1 MRMNQILSAK
11 VVRSLAGLLLL
22 LMVLDCHAITTQGP
36 PIRVG
41 VTVSLSGEYAVSG
54 KLELEGI
61 RMWVHD
67 INQRGALLGRTVE
80 LVHYDDKSQPAT
92 SAALYERLI
101 TQDKVD
107 LLLGPYGSDITMAA
121 STVAEQHNF
130 PMVATGA
137 ASGDIWARGYHNIFG
152 VDAQADHYM
161 DLLIESA
168 AGAGLK
174 TIALVYGDSDFPRK
188 VAAGARVQAAQHDMR
203 IVVDKE
209 YVPEHADY
217 AGLVKM
223 MKAARPDLVIG
234 GTYLDDSMAL
244 VRAAKAADFSPKAF
258 AFTVG
263 PALKQFVD
271 ELGADANGMLGIV
284 AWMRSAAMPMAMDFS
299 YRYKEKFGHNAS
311 YVAALGYGGA
321 QVLEAAVRL
330 AGSLDKDA
338 IRTQLSQ
345 MKFQSI
351 LGRYQVDET
360 GKQIAKYTYVMQVQK
375 GNRLLVLPKSLQ
387 ESKVE
392 YPFKPWSER

>member
-1 MRMNQILSAK
+1 MCMNQNIIAR
-11 VVRSLAGLLLL
+11 VARSFGYLLFL
-22 LMVLDCHAITTQGP
+22 LMALDCHALTTKEP
-36 PIRVG
+36 PTRVG

-67 INQRGALLGRTVE
+67 VNQRGALLGHRVE
-80 LVHYDDKSQPAT
+80 LVYYDDESSPAT
-92 SAALYERLI
+92 SARLYERLI

-188 VAAGARVQAAQHDMR
+188 VAAGVRVQAAQHDMR

-217 AGLVKM
+217 AGLVKA

-271 ELGADANGMLGIV
+271 ELGADANGMLGVV

-360 GKQIAKYTYVMQVQK
+360 GKQIAKSTYVMQVQK

>member
-1 MRMNQILSAK
+1 MDMNKIPGTW
-11 VVRSLAGLLLL
+11 LARLFGYLLLL
-22 LMVLDCHAITTQGP
+22 IVIDCHAMTTQEP

-67 INQRGALLGRTVE
+67 INQRGALLGQRVE
-80 LVHYDDKSQPAT
+80 LVYYDDKSEPAT
-92 SAALYERLI
+92 SATLYERLI
-101 TQDKVD
+101 TQDKDD
-107 LLLGPYGSDITMAA
+107 LLLGPYGSNITMAA

-137 ASGDIWARGYHNIFG
+137 ASADIWARGYHNIFG
-152 VDAQADHYM
+152 VDAQAGHYM
-161 DLLIESA
+161 DLLIESVA
-168 AGAGLK
+168 AAGLK
-174 TIALVYGDSDFPRK
+174 TIAMVYGDSDFPRN
-188 VAAGARVQAAQHDMR
+188 VAAGVRVRAAAHDMQ
-203 IVVDKE
+203 IVFE
-209 YVPEHADY
+209 RQYHPENADY
-217 AGLVKM
+217 AALVKA
-223 MKAARPDLVIG
+223 MKATHPDLVIG

-263 PALKQFVD
+263 PALKRFVD

-299 YRYKEKFGHNAS
+299 YRYKERFGHNAS

-345 MKFQSI
+345 MKFRSI
-351 LGRYQVDET
+351 LGNYQVDAT
-360 GKQIAKYTYVMQVQK
+360 GKQIAKYTYVMQVQN
-375 GNRLLVLPKSLQ
+375 GWRLLVLPKSLQ

>member
-1 MRMNQILSAK
+1 MNQNIIAR
-11 VVRSLAGLLLL
+11 VVRSFGYLLFL
-22 LMVLDCHAITTQGP
+22 LMALDCHALTTKEP
-36 PIRVG
+36 PTRVG

-67 INQRGALLGRTVE
+67 VNQRGALLGHRVE
-80 LVHYDDKSQPAT
+80 LVYYDDESSPAT
-92 SAALYERLI
+92 SARLYERLI

-188 VAAGARVQAAQHDMR
+188 VAAGVRVQAAQHDMR

-217 AGLVKM
+217 AGLVKA

-271 ELGADANGMLGIV
+271 ELGADANGMLGVV

-360 GKQIAKYTYVMQVQK
+360 GKQIAKSTYVMQVQK

>member
-1 MRMNQILSAK
+1 MRMNQIIIAK
-11 VVRSLAGLLLL
+11 VVRSLGYLLFL
-22 LMVLDCHAITTQGP
+22 LMALDCHAMATQEP

-61 RMWVHD
+61 QMWVHD
-67 INQRGALLGRTVE
+67 INQRGALLGHRVE
-80 LVHYDDKSQPAT
+80 LVYYDDKSSPAT
-92 SAALYERLI
+92 SARLYERLI

-137 ASGDIWARGYHNIFG
+137 ASGDIWTRGYHNIFG
-152 VDAQADHYM
+152 VDAEADHYM

-174 TIALVYGDSDFPRK
+174 TIALVYGDSDFPRR
-188 VAAGARVQAAQHDMR
+188 VAAGVRVQAAQHDMR
-203 IVVDKE
+203 IVFEKE
-209 YVPEHADY
+209 YAPEKADY
-217 AGLVKM
+217 AGLVRA

-234 GTYLDDSMAL
+234 GTYLDDSIAM

-263 PALKQFVD
+263 PALKRFVD

-345 MKFQSI
+345 MKFRSI
-351 LGRYQVDET
+351 LGNYQVDAT
-360 GKQIAKYTYVMQVQK
+360 GKQIAKYTYVMQVQN
-375 GNRLLVLPKSLQ
+375 GYRLLVLPKSLQ

>member
-1 MRMNQILSAK
+1 MCMNQNIIAK
-11 VVRSLAGLLLL
+11 VARSFGYLLFL
-22 LMVLDCHAITTQGP
+22 LMALDCHALTTKEP
-36 PIRVG
+36 PTRVG

-67 INQRGALLGRTVE
+67 VNQRGALLGHRVE
-80 LVHYDDKSQPAT
+80 LVYYDDESSPAT
-92 SAALYERLI
+92 SARLYERLI

-188 VAAGARVQAAQHDMR
+188 VAAGVRVQAAQHDMR

-217 AGLVKM
+217 AGLVKA

-271 ELGADANGMLGIV
+271 ELGADANGMLGVV

-360 GKQIAKYTYVMQVQK
+360 GKQIAKSTYVMQVQK

>member
-1 MRMNQILSAK
+1 MGMNQILSAK
-11 VVRSLAGLLLL
+11 VVRSLAGLLFLL
-22 LMVLDCHAITTQGP
+22 LALDCHAMTSQEP

-67 INQRGALLGRTVE
+67 INQRGALLGHRVE
-80 LVHYDDKSQPAT
+80 LVYYDDKSQPAT

-174 TIALVYGDSDFPRK
+174 TIALVYGDSDFPRN
-188 VAAGARVQAAQHDMR
+188 VAAGVRVRAAAHDMQ
-203 IVVDKE
+203 IVFE
-209 YVPEHADY
+209 RQYHPENADY
-217 AGLVKM
+217 AALVKA
-223 MKAARPDLVIG
+223 MKAAHPDLVIG
-234 GTYLDDSMAL
+234 GTYLDDSIAL

-263 PALKQFVD
+263 PALKQFVN

-299 YRYKEKFGHNAS
+299 YRYKERFGHNAS

-345 MKFQSI
+345 MKFRSI
-351 LGRYQVDET
+351 LGNYQVDAT
-360 GKQIAKYTYVMQVQK
+360 GKQIAKYTYVMQVQN
-375 GNRLLVLPKSLQ
+375 GWRLLVLPKSLQ

>member
-1 MRMNQILSAK
+1 MNKIPGTW
-11 VVRSLAGLLLL
+11 LARLFGYLLLL
-22 LMVLDCHAITTQGP
+22 IVIDCHAMTTQEP

-67 INQRGALLGRTVE
+67 INQRGALLGQRVE
-80 LVHYDDKSQPAT
+80 LVYYDDKSEPAT
-92 SAALYERLI
+92 SATLYERLI

-107 LLLGPYGSDITMAA
+107 LLLGPYGSNITMAA

-137 ASGDIWARGYHNIFG
+137 ASADIWARGYHNIFG
-152 VDAQADHYM
+152 VDAQAGHYM

-168 AGAGLK
+168 AAAGLK
-174 TIALVYGDSDFPRK
+174 TIAMVYGDSDFPRN
-188 VAAGARVQAAQHDMR
+188 VAAGVRVRAAAHDMQ
-203 IVVDKE
+203 IVFE
-209 YVPEHADY
+209 RQYHPENADY
-217 AGLVKM
+217 AALVKA
-223 MKAARPDLVIG
+223 MKATHPDLVIG

-263 PALKQFVD
+263 PALKRFVD

-299 YRYKEKFGHNAS
+299 YRYKERFGHNAS

-345 MKFQSI
+345 MKFRSI
-351 LGRYQVDET
+351 LGNYQVDAT
-360 GKQIAKYTYVMQVQK
+360 GKQIAKYTYVMQVQN
-375 GNRLLVLPKSLQ
+375 GWRLLVLPKSLQ

>member
-1 MRMNQILSAK
+1 MNQNIIAR
-11 VVRSLAGLLLL
+11 VVRSFGYLLFL
-22 LMVLDCHAITTQGP
+22 LMALDCHALTTKEP
-36 PIRVG
+36 PTRVG

-67 INQRGALLGRTVE
+67 VNQRGALLGHRVE
-80 LVHYDDKSQPAT
+80 LVYYDDESSPAT
-92 SAALYERLI
+92 SARLYERLI

-188 VAAGARVQAAQHDMR
+188 VAAGVRVQAAQHDMR

-217 AGLVKM
+217 AGLVKA

-360 GKQIAKYTYVMQVQK
+360 GKQIAKSTYVMQVQK

>member
-1 MRMNQILSAK
+1 MCMNQNIIAR
-11 VVRSLAGLLLL
+11 VVRSFGYLLFL
-22 LMVLDCHAITTQGP
+22 LMALDCHALTTKEP
-36 PIRVG
+36 PTRVG

-67 INQRGALLGRTVE
+67 VNQRGALLGHRVE
-80 LVHYDDKSQPAT
+80 LVYYDDESSPAT
-92 SAALYERLI
+92 SARLYERLI

-188 VAAGARVQAAQHDMR
+188 VAAGVRVQAAQHDMR

-217 AGLVKM
+217 AGLVKA

-271 ELGADANGMLGIV
+271 ELGADANGMLGVV

-360 GKQIAKYTYVMQVQK
+360 GKQIAKSTYVMQVQK

>member
-1 MRMNQILSAK
+1 MCMNQNIIAR
-11 VVRSLAGLLLL
+11 VARSFGYLLFL
-22 LMVLDCHAITTQGP
+22 LMALDCHALTTKEP
-36 PIRVG
+36 PTRVG

-67 INQRGALLGRTVE
+67 VNQRGALLGHRVE
-80 LVHYDDKSQPAT
+80 LVYYDDESSPAT
-92 SAALYERLI
+92 SARLYERLI

-188 VAAGARVQAAQHDMR
+188 VAAGVRVQAAQHDMR

-217 AGLVKM
+217 AGLVTA

-271 ELGADANGMLGIV
+271 ELGADANGMLGVV

-360 GKQIAKYTYVMQVQK
+360 GKQIAKSTYVMQVQK

>member
-1 MRMNQILSAK
+1 
-11 VVRSLAGLLLL
+11 
-22 LMVLDCHAITTQGP
+22 
-36 PIRVG
+36 
-41 VTVSLSGEYAVSG
+41 
-54 KLELEGI
+54 
-61 RMWVHD
+61 
-67 INQRGALLGRTVE
+67 LLGRGVE
-80 LVHYDDKSQPAT
+80 LVYYDDQSSPET
-92 SAALYERLI
+92 SARLYERLI

-137 ASGDIWARGYHNIFG
+137 ASGDIWTRGYRNIFG
-152 VDAQADHYM
+152 VDAEADHYM

-174 TIALVYGDSDFPRK
+174 TIALVYGDSDFPRH
-188 VAAGARVQAAQHDMR
+188 VADGVRVQAAKHNMEL
-203 IVVDKE
+203 VFEAE
-209 YVPEHADY
+209 YVPEAADY
-217 AGLVKM
+217 PALAKAI
-223 MKAARPDLVIG
+223 KAAHPDLVIG
-234 GTYLDDSMAL
+234 GTYLDDSIAL
-244 VRAAKAADFSPKAF
+244 VRAAKAADLSPKAF

-263 PALKQFVD
+263 PALKKFVD
-271 ELGADANGMLGIV
+271 ELGPDANGMLGIV
-284 AWMRSAAMPMAMDFS
+284 AWMRSGAIPMAMDFS

-338 IRTQLSQ
+338 VRAQLAQ

-351 LGRYQVDET
+351 LGRYQVDAT
-360 GKQIAKYTYVMQVQK
+360 GKQIAKYTYVMQVQN
-375 GNRLLVLPKSLQ
+375 GYRLLVLPKSLQ
-387 ESKVE
+387 ESRVE

>member
-1 MRMNQILSAK
+1 MRMNQIIIAK
-11 VVRSLAGLLLL
+11 VVRSLGYLLFL
-22 LMVLDCHAITTQGP
+22 LMALDCHAMTVQEP
-36 PIRVG
+36 PVRVG

-67 INQRGALLGRTVE
+67 INQRGALLGHRVE
-80 LVHYDDKSQPAT
+80 LVYYDDKSQPAT

-101 TQDKVD
+101 THDKVD

-174 TIALVYGDSDFPRK
+174 TIALVYGDSDFPQE
-188 VAAGARVQAAQHDMR
+188 VAAGVRLQAAQHNMR
-203 IVVDKE
+203 IVVDKQ
-209 YVPEHADY
+209 YVAKHADY
-217 AGLVKM
+217 AGLVKA

-271 ELGADANGMLGIV
+271 DLGADANGMLGVV

-345 MKFQSI
+345 MKFRSI
-351 LGRYQVDET
+351 LGNYQVDAT
-360 GKQIAKYTYVMQVQK
+360 GKQIAKYTYVMQVQN
-375 GNRLLVLPKSLQ
+375 GWRLLVLPKSLQ

>member
-1 MRMNQILSAK
+1 
-11 VVRSLAGLLLL
+11 
-22 LMVLDCHAITTQGP
+22 
-36 PIRVG
+36 
-41 VTVSLSGEYAVSG
+41 
-54 KLELEGI
+54 
-61 RMWVHD
+61 
-67 INQRGALLGRTVE
+67 
-80 LVHYDDKSQPAT
+80 
-92 SAALYERLI
+92 
-101 TQDKVD
+101 
-107 LLLGPYGSDITMAA
+107 
-121 STVAEQHNF
+121 
-130 PMVATGA
+130 
-137 ASGDIWARGYHNIFG
+137 
-152 VDAQADHYM
+152 M

-168 AGAGLK
+168 ASAGLK
-174 TIALVYGDSDFPRK
+174 TIALVYGDSDFPQK
-188 VAAGARVQAAQHDMR
+188 VAAGVRVQAAQHDMR
-203 IVVDKE
+203 IVFDKQ
-209 YVPEHADY
+209 YAPEHADY
-217 AGLVKM
+217 AGLVKA

-360 GKQIAKYTYVMQVQK
+360 GKQIAKSTYVMQVQK
-375 GNRLLVLPKSLQ
+375 GYRLLVLPKSLQ

>member
-1 MRMNQILSAK
+1 MGMNQILSAK
-11 VVRSLAGLLLL
+11 LVRSFGYLLLL
-22 LMVLDCHAITTQGP
+22 LLALDAHAMQTQEP

-41 VTVSLSGEYAVSG
+41 VTVSLSGEYAVPG
-54 KLELEGI
+54 QVELEGI
-61 RMWVHD
+61 QMWVHD
-67 INQRGALLGRTVE
+67 INQRGALLGHRVE
-80 LVHYDDKSQPAT
+80 LVYYDDQSDPAT
-92 SAALYERLI
+92 SAKLYERLI
-101 TQDKVD
+101 TQDKID

-137 ASGDIWARGYHNIFG
+137 ASGKIWERGYRNIFE
-152 VDAQADHYM
+152 VDAQAVHYM

-168 AGAGLK
+168 AGAGLT
-174 TIALVYGDSDFPRK
+174 TIALVHGNSDFPRQ
-188 VAAGARVQAAQHDMR
+188 VAEGVRLRAAEHNMR
-203 IVVDKE
+203 IVFEKE
-209 YVPEHADY
+209 YDPDHADF
-217 AGLVKM
+217 AGLVRA
-223 MKAARPDLVIG
+223 MKAARPDVVIG

-263 PALKQFVD
+263 PALKEFVD
-271 ELGADANGMLGIV
+271 KLGKDANGMLGIV
-284 AWMRSAAMPMAMDFS
+284 AWMRSGAIPMAMDFA
-299 YRYKEKFGHNAS
+299 YRYKEKFGHNPS

-338 IRTQLSQ
+338 IRTQLGQ

-360 GKQIAKYTYVMQVQK
+360 GKQTAKYTYVMQVQN

-387 ESKVE
+387 ESRVE

>member
-1 MRMNQILSAK
+1 M
-11 VVRSLAGLLLL
+11 
-22 LMVLDCHAITTQGP
+22 
-36 PIRVG
+36 
-41 VTVSLSGEYAVSG
+41 
-54 KLELEGI
+54 
-61 RMWVHD
+61 
-67 INQRGALLGRTVE
+67 
-80 LVHYDDKSQPAT
+80 
-92 SAALYERLI
+92 
-101 TQDKVD
+101 
-107 LLLGPYGSDITMAA
+107 LGPYSSNITMAA

-137 ASGDIWARGYHNIFG
+137 ASADIWARGYHNIFG
-152 VDAQADHYM
+152 VDAQAGHYM

-168 AGAGLK
+168 AAAGLK
-174 TIALVYGDSDFPRK
+174 TIAMVYGDSDFPRN
-188 VAAGARVQAAQHDMR
+188 VAAGVRVRAAAHDMQ
-203 IVVDKE
+203 IVFE
-209 YVPEHADY
+209 RQYHPENADY
-217 AGLVKM
+217 AALVKA
-223 MKAARPDLVIG
+223 MKATHPDLVIG

-263 PALKQFVD
+263 PALKRFVD

-299 YRYKEKFGHNAS
+299 YRYKERFGHNAS

-345 MKFQSI
+345 MKFRSI
-351 LGRYQVDET
+351 LGNYQVDAT
-360 GKQIAKYTYVMQVQK
+360 GKQIAKYTYVMQVQN
-375 GNRLLVLPKSLQ
+375 GWRLLVLPKSLQ

>member
-1 MRMNQILSAK
+1 MCMNQNIIAR
-11 VVRSLAGLLLL
+11 VARSFGYLLFL
-22 LMVLDCHAITTQGP
+22 LMALDCHALTTKEP
-36 PIRVG
+36 PTRVG

-67 INQRGALLGRTVE
+67 VNQRGALLGHRVE
-80 LVHYDDKSQPAT
+80 LVYYDDESSPAT
-92 SAALYERLI
+92 SARLYERLI

-188 VAAGARVQAAQHDMR
+188 VAAGVRVQAAQHDMR

-209 YVPEHADY
+209 YVAEHADY
-217 AGLVKM
+217 AGLVKA

-271 ELGADANGMLGIV
+271 ELGADANGMLGVV

-360 GKQIAKYTYVMQVQK
+360 GKQIAKSTYVMQVQK

>member
-80 LVHYDDKSQPAT
+80 LVYYDDKSQPAT

>member
-1 MRMNQILSAK
+1 MNQNIIAR
-11 VVRSLAGLLLL
+11 VARSFGYLLFL
-22 LMVLDCHAITTQGP
+22 LMALDCHALTTKEP
-36 PIRVG
+36 PTRVG

-67 INQRGALLGRTVE
+67 VNQRGALLGHRVE
-80 LVHYDDKSQPAT
+80 LVYYDDESSPAT
-92 SAALYERLI
+92 SARLYERLI

-188 VAAGARVQAAQHDMR
+188 VAAGVRVQAAQHDMR

-217 AGLVKM
+217 AGLVKA

-271 ELGADANGMLGIV
+271 ELGADANGMLGVV

-360 GKQIAKYTYVMQVQK
+360 GKQIAKSTYVMQVQK

>member
-1 MRMNQILSAK
+1 MGMNQILSARLL
-11 VVRSLAGLLLL
+11 RSLGYLLLL
-22 LMVLDCHAITTQGP
+22 LMAFDGQAMETQEL

-41 VTVSLSGEYAVSG
+41 VTVSLSGEYAVPG
-54 KLELEGI
+54 QVELEGI
-61 RMWVHD
+61 QMWVHD
-67 INQRGALLGRTVE
+67 INQRGALLGHRVE
-80 LVHYDDKSQPAT
+80 LVYYDDQSVPAT
-92 SAALYERLI
+92 SAKLYERLI

-121 STVAEQHNF
+121 STVAEQHSF

-137 ASGDIWARGYHNIFG
+137 ATAQIWARGYHNIFG

-161 DLLIESA
+161 DLLVESA
-168 AGAGLK
+168 AGAGLT
-174 TIALVYGDSDFPRK
+174 TIALVYGDSDFPRQ
-188 VAAGARVQAAQHDMR
+188 VAEGVRVQAAAHNMR
-203 IVVDKE
+203 IVFDKE
-209 YVPEHADY
+209 YAPEHADY
-217 AGLVKM
+217 AGLVKA

-234 GTYLDDSMAL
+234 GTYLGDSIAL

-263 PALKQFVD
+263 PALKEFV
-271 ELGADANGMLGIV
+271 EQLGKDANGMLGIV
-284 AWMRSAAMPMAMDFS
+284 AWMRSGAIPMAMDFS

-360 GKQIAKYTYVMQVQK
+360 GKQIAKSTYVMQVQN

-387 ESKVE
+387 ESRVE